1 MARVPAVDKEIVAY
15 PKIPPFNGLHSE
27 SVRIA
32 LYSTPQYGKIDWNAV
47 SQSAK
52 KSSSLGA

>member
-1 MARVPAVDKEIVAY
+1 MVSKEIVAY
-15 PKIPPFNGLHSE
+15 PKIPPFNGTHSE

-32 LYSTPQYGKIDWNAV
+32 LYSMPQYGKIDWNAA

-52 KSSSLGA
+52 KGSSLGA